1 LFSEIIDIIRYRC
14 PPCRAT
20 HSILPENLLPI
31 SRWWLGDILDIAG
44 RLASG
49 ETAYAIS
56 KGIGE
61 SVSSLRRLKVWI
73 AMANEVITALAR
85 EMGLLDPM
93 PPRPLPASDSAMALM
108 SLWPAWPEFA
118 HAFSR
123 AFYPKRFPLW
133 GTHTILT
140 G

>member
-1 LFSEIIDIIRYRC
+1 
-14 PPCRAT
+14 
-20 HSILPENLLPI
+20 LPENLLPI
-31 SRWWLGDILDIAG
+31 SRWWLGDILGIAG

-61 SVSSLRRLKVWI
+61 SISSLRRLKVWI
-73 AMANEVITALAR
+73 GAAAVVVVVLAR
-85 EMGLLDPM
+85 EIGLLDSA
-93 PPRPLPASDSAMALM
+93 PPPLPLKRSDALSLANRWPSWSA
-108 SLWPAWPEFA
+108 FT

-123 AFYPKRFPLW
+123 VSYPKRFPLLS
-133 GTHTILT
+133 THTILT